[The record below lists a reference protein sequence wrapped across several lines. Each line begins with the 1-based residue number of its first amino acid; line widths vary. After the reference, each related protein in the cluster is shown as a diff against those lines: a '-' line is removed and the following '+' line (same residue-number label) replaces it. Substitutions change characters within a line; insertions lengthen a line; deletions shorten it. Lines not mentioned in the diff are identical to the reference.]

1 MLAEM
6 EKELQQGKLNIRASE
21 KNESYVSKGYF
32 YNTYNA
38 ESVTYEVGDN
48 TSRDIIEKKGR
59 VAAKSFLKA
68 LFKLYK

>member
-1 MLAEM
+1 M
-6 EKELQQGKLNIRASE
+6 EKELQQGKLNIRASD

-32 YNTYNA
+32 YNKYNA

-48 TSRDIIEKKGR
+48 TNREMIERKGK
-59 VAAKSFLKA
+59 VAGQSFLKT